1 MIEKSLATGYAQALF
16 EVASERGGADDIEKD
31 LEGIKDLLRSNR
43 EFRDILYHPSIIKTD
58 KKDLIDKIIAP
69 QCSSKWVRNLIYI
82 LVDRRREKMLDYL
95 PDVFKGVAK
104 RIKGVV
110 SVKVQTAIPL
120 TEDRLAN
127 LQESLKKLTKKKVEL
142 ETEVNNEIIGGMVI
156 RIENKIIDGSVINHL
171 KNLKKNLLKTAMA

>member
-16 EVASERGGADDIEKD
+16 EVAEKRGGADDIEKD

-58 KKDLIDKIIAP
+58 KKNLIDKIIAP
-69 QCSSKWVRNLIYI
+69 QCSSKWVKNLLYI
-82 LVDRRREKMLDYL
+82 MVDKRRERLLDYL
-95 PDVFKGVAK
+95 PDVFKGVAG
-104 RIKGVV
+104 RIRGVV
-110 SVKVQTAIPL
+110 PVKVQTAFPL
-120 TEDRLAN
+120 TETRLVKLREN
-127 LQESLKKLTKKKVEL
+127 LEKLTKKKVEL

-171 KNLKKNLLKTAMA
+171 KNLKKNLLKTALA

>member
-1 MIEKSLATGYAQALF
+1 M
-16 EVASERGGADDIEKD
+16 
-31 LEGIKDLLRSNR
+31 
-43 EFRDILYHPSIIKTD
+43 
-58 KKDLIDKIIAP
+58 
-69 QCSSKWVRNLIYI
+69 
-82 LVDRRREKMLDYL
+82 
-95 PDVFKGVAK
+95 
-104 RIKGVV
+104 